1 MLPLVPFFSS
11 FRRVLLMSLFSISLF
26 AQHPDAVEENLKKA
40 GDNRPELEKA
50 ISYCQK
56 TGDSEKLKAMY
67 FLIANMDIHSTS
79 DYYWENQAGEKIAYN
94 ELDYPDFEQAS
105 RAFDAIKEKNIG
117 LHPKTVIYKDLETLK
132 ADLLIDNLEKSF
144 AAWKNS
150 PLKDISFEEF
160 CQYILPYRIG
170 VEPLQNWRA
179 AYSAKFNWIPE
190 KTQEIGLEATLPYI
204 ADQTHSWFSNTWGK
218 GGRKEPLPE
227 LGSMQILMRKQGNC
241 GDLANLG
248 VFTLRSAGIP
258 ATVSLIPYWAT
269 ATGGHATNT
278 FFDSNKKTIAF
289 DYASKNYKAK
299 LIREPAKVLR
309 YTYSKQ
315 PETLASFENTNNIP
329 KGYLQDQ
336 NYIDV
341 TSEYWETRDVKYN
354 SLYPVANTP
363 KTVYISTFNGLKW
376 QPFWWGKVNGNQT
389 QFNKISKGTVI
400 LPQYY
405 SNEKMI
411 PAGAPMLV
419 GDKENRVLIPN
430 LTATHDVL
438 INQLANYLIFKP
450 KVTYK
455 LFYWNDGWRLI
466 DSKTAAENTQSL
478 LFAKVPKNALLLL
491 LSSAS
496 KGLERPFVV
505 NDKGER
511 TWF

>member
-1 MLPLVPFFSS
+1 M
-11 FRRVLLMSLFSISLF
+11 
-26 AQHPDAVEENLKKA
+26 
-40 GDNRPELEKA
+40 
-50 ISYCQK
+50 
-56 TGDSEKLKAMY
+56 
-67 FLIANMDIHSTS
+67 
-79 DYYWENQAGEKIAYN
+79 
-94 ELDYPDFEQAS
+94 
-105 RAFDAIKEKNIG
+105 
-117 LHPKTVIYKDLETLK
+117 
-132 ADLLIDNLEKSF
+132 
-144 AAWKNS
+144 
-150 PLKDISFEEF
+150 
-160 CQYILPYRIG
+160 
-170 VEPLQNWRA
+170 
-179 AYSAKFNWIPE
+179 
-190 KTQEIGLEATLPYI
+190 
-204 ADQTHSWFSNTWGK
+204 
-218 GGRKEPLPE
+218 
-227 LGSMQILMRKQGNC
+227 
-241 GDLANLG
+241 
-248 VFTLRSAGIP
+248 
-258 ATVSLIPYWAT
+258 
-269 ATGGHATNT
+269 
-278 FFDSNKKTIAF
+278 
-289 DYASKNYKAK
+289 
-299 LIREPAKVLR
+299 R

-438 INQLANYLIFKP
+438 ITQLANYLIFKP

-466 DSKTAAENTQSL
+466 DSKTAVENTQSL